1 VQLLNKIAVPPAA
14 GQQATSRVRAAATAF
29 FAFDG
34 FIFATWAVRIPA
46 VKAATGASPAELGVA
61 LLGVSGGAILTMA
74 LSGALCRRFGAARVL
89 ICGAAWLSLALLLPA
104 LARSALALGLGL
116 VVFGI
121 GYGSVNVAMNTVA
134 VDVVAVLRRPV
145 MPSFHAAWSLG
156 GLAGAALGGL
166 LAPHLAPLP
175 HFAIATALGLAV
187 TIVAGCVVLTTRLPG
202 LDALSGHDVPTAVR
216 AEIGPETLESAVT
229 GPGSAE
235 RPTPRPGTAG
245 VGTVGPGTAG
255 AGMGTAGTGTGRG
268 AAEAPPGTAQAGPE
282 TGEASP
288 ETAEA
293 GPVTAGTGDRAQV
306 WRVVLLLGVLAACST
321 YGEGSVTDWGA
332 LRLHGLGAGAGL
344 AAAGYAAFALAEAC
358 GRLAGSWLLA
368 RFGQRTVLVSG
379 GLATCA
385 GMLCAALAPSI
396 PVVVAGFALAG
407 LGVANAFPAAMT
419 RVGLL
424 AGPHGVAIAS
434 TLGYGGFLLG
444 PPTIGFLAGWL
455 GLGPSLTTVSVLAM
469 VAVVIA
475 WFLTADGGHE
485 RRTRS
490 SP

>member
-1 VQLLNKIAVPPAA
+1 VQLLNKIAVPSAA
-14 GQQATSRVRAAATAF
+14 SQQATSRVRAAATAF

-46 VKAATGASPAELGVA
+46 VKAATGASPAELGIA

-74 LSGALCRRFGAARVL
+74 LSGVLCRRFGAVRVL
-89 ICGAAWLSLALLLPA
+89 ICGAGWLSLALLLPA

-121 GYGSVNVAMNTVA
+121 GYGCVNVAANTVA

-156 GLAGAALGGL
+156 GLTGAALGGL
-166 LAPHLAPLP
+166 LAPRLAPLP
-175 HFAIATALGLAV
+175 HFAIATVLGLAV
-187 TIVAGCVVLTTRLPG
+187 TVVAGRVLLTTTLPG
-202 LDALSGHDVPTAVR
+202 RDPLPGHEVPTAVR
-216 AEIGPETLESAVT
+216 AEIGPETLESAVVGHRT
-229 GPGSAE
+229 AGGAE
-235 RPTPRPGTAG
+235 AATADYGTAG
-245 VGTVGPGTAG
+245 AQSGAAGAGPGTARQ
-255 AGMGTAGTGTGRG
+255 GTARVGGH
-268 AAEAPPGTAQAGPE
+268 
-282 TGEASP
+282 
-288 ETAEA
+288 
-293 GPVTAGTGDRAQV
+293 AQV

-344 AAAGYAAFALAEAC
+344 AAIGYAAFALAEAC
-358 GRLAGSWLLA
+358 GRLAGSWLLE

-444 PPTIGFLAGWL
+444 PPAIGFLAGAI
-455 GLGPSLTTVSVLAM
+455 GLGPSLATVSFLA
-469 VAVVIA
+469 VIGAAIA
-475 WFLTADGGHE
+475 WFVTADARHA
-485 RRTRS
+485 RHANQS
-490 SP
+490 

>member
-1 VQLLNKIAVPPAA
+1 M
-14 GQQATSRVRAAATAF
+14 TAF

-74 LSGALCRRFGAARVL
+74 LSGLLCRRFGAVRVL
-89 ICGAAWLSLALLLPA
+89 ICGAGWLSLAVLLPA

-121 GYGSVNVAMNTVA
+121 GYGCVNVASNTIA

-156 GLAGAALGGL
+156 GLAGAAVGGL

-175 HFAIATALGLAV
+175 HFAIAAVLGLAV
-187 TIVAGCVVLTTRLPG
+187 TVVAGRVLLTTALPG
-202 LDALSGHDVPTAVR
+202 QDGLPGHEIPTAVR

-229 GPGSAE
+229 GPS
-235 RPTPRPGTAG
+235 
-245 VGTVGPGTAG
+245 TAG
-255 AGMGTAGTGTGRG
+255 AETPHSGTTGPATAPAPVSGR
-268 AAEAPPGTAQAGPE
+268 AH
-282 TGEASP
+282 
-288 ETAEA
+288 
-293 GPVTAGTGDRAQV
+293 V

-344 AAAGYAAFALAEAC
+344 AAIGYAAFALAEAC

-379 GLATCA
+379 GIATCA
-385 GMLCAALAPSI
+385 GMLGAAFAPSI

-444 PPTIGFLAGWL
+444 PPTIGFLAGTL
-455 GLGPSLTTVSVLAM
+455 GLGPSLATVSFLAV
-469 VAVVIA
+469 VAVAIA
-475 WFLTADGGHE
+475 WFVTADAG
-485 RRTRS
+485 RASR
-490 SP
+490 P

>member
-1 VQLLNKIAVPPAA
+1 VQLLNKIAVPSAA
-14 GQQATSRVRAAATAF
+14 GEHATSRVRAAVTAF

-46 VKAATGASPAELGVA
+46 VKAATGASPAELGIA

-74 LSGALCRRFGAARVL
+74 LSGVLCRRFGATRVL
-89 ICGAAWLSLALLLPA
+89 ICGAVWLSLALLLPA
-104 LARSALALGLGL
+104 LAKSALALGLGL

-121 GYGSVNVAMNTVA
+121 GYGCVNVAANTVA

-156 GLAGAALGGL
+156 GLTGAALGGL
-166 LAPHLAPLP
+166 LAPHLTPLP
-175 HFAIATALGLAV
+175 HFAIATVLGLAV
-187 TIVAGCVVLTTRLPG
+187 TIVAGRVLLTTALPAQRG
-202 LDALSGHDVPTAVR
+202 LADHEVPTSVS
-216 AEIGPETLESAVT
+216 AEIGPETLESAV
-229 GPGSAE
+229 
-235 RPTPRPGTAG
+235 
-245 VGTVGPGTAG
+245 VGHG
-255 AGMGTAGTGTGRG
+255 AARAGTGTGAG
-268 AAEAPPGTAQAGPE
+268 PGTTGAGMAARGR
-282 TGEASP
+282 TH
-288 ETAEA
+288 
-293 GPVTAGTGDRAQV
+293 V
-306 WRVVLLLGVLAACST
+306 WRLVLLLGVLAACST

-379 GLATCA
+379 GVATCA
-385 GMLCAALAPSI
+385 GMLCAAFAPSI

-407 LGVANAFPAAMT
+407 LGVANAFPAAMS

-444 PPTIGFLAGWL
+444 PPTIGFLAGTL
-455 GLGPSLTTVSVLAM
+455 GLGPSLATVSLLAVIG
-469 VAVVIA
+469 VAIA
-475 WFLTADGGHE
+475 WFVTADARRE
-485 RRTRS
+485 RR
-490 SP
+490 P

>member
-1 VQLLNKIAVPPAA
+1 VQLLNKIAASPAV
-14 GQQATSRVRAAATAF
+14 GQHATSRVRAAVTAF

-61 LLGVSGGAILTMA
+61 LLGVSGGAIATMA
-74 LSGALCRRFGAARVL
+74 LSGLLCRQFGAVRVL
-89 ICGAAWLSLALLLPA
+89 ICGSAWLSLAVLLPA
-104 LARSALALGLGL
+104 LARSALGLGLGL

-121 GYGSVNVAMNTVA
+121 GYGCVNVASNTVA

-145 MPSFHAAWSLG
+145 MPSFHGAWSLG

-166 LAPHLAPLP
+166 LAPHLTPLP
-175 HFAIATALGLAV
+175 HFAIAAALGLAV
-187 TIVAGCVVLTTRLPG
+187 TVVAGRVLVTTRLPAPEG
-202 LDALSGHDVPTAVR
+202 AATLAGAATPEGRPKRDVPIDVR
-216 AEIGPETLESAVT
+216 AEIGPQTLEAAV
-229 GPGSAE
+229 
-235 RPTPRPGTAG
+235 
-245 VGTVGPGTAG
+245 VGPDTAPQ
-255 AGMGTAGTGTGRG
+255 AAAQPTAPR
-268 AAEAPPGTAQAGPE
+268 AAAN
-282 TGEASP
+282 ASP
-288 ETAEA
+288 RSH
-293 GPVTAGTGDRAQV
+293 P

-332 LRLHGLGAGAGL
+332 LRLHGLGAGVGL

-358 GRLAGSWLLA
+358 GRLAGTWLLA
-368 RFGQRTVLVSG
+368 RFGQRTVLVAG
-379 GLATCA
+379 GIATCA
-385 GMLCAALAPSI
+385 GMLAAALAPSI

-444 PPTIGFLAGWL
+444 PPTIGFLAGTI
-455 GLGPSLTTVSVLAM
+455 GLGPSLATVSLLAV
-469 VAVVIA
+469 VAVAIA
-475 WFLTADGGHE
+475 WFVTAEARSGSAPA
-485 RRTRS
+485 RQRT
-490 SP
+490 P

>member
-1 VQLLNKIAVPPAA
+1 VRLLHKTAAPPAA

-29 FAFDG
+29 FAFGG

-46 VKAATGASPAELGVA
+46 VKAATGASPAELGIA
-61 LLGVSGGAILTMA
+61 LLGVSGGAIATMA
-74 LSGALCRRFGAARVL
+74 VSGVLCRRFGAARAL

-104 LARSALALGLGL
+104 LARSAVALGLGL

-121 GYGSVNVAMNTVA
+121 GYGCVNVAANTVA

-156 GLAGAALGGL
+156 GLAGAAMGGL
-166 LAPHLAPLP
+166 LAPRLTPLP
-175 HFAIATALGLAV
+175 QFAIATLLGLAV
-187 TIVAGCVVLTTRLPG
+187 TAVAGRVLLTTSLPG
-202 LDALSGHDVPTAVR
+202 QAALPGHDVPTAVT

-229 GPGSAE
+229 GP
-235 RPTPRPGTAG
+235 RPAKT
-245 VGTVGPGTAG
+245 GPAKTRAATAG
-255 AGMGTAGTGTGRG
+255 AAERG
-268 AAEAPPGTAQAGPE
+268 H
-282 TGEASP
+282 
-288 ETAEA
+288 
-293 GPVTAGTGDRAQV
+293 V
-306 WRVVLLLGVLAACST
+306 WRMVLLLGVLAACST

-344 AAAGYAAFALAEAC
+344 AAAGYAAFALAEAG

-368 RFGQRTVLVSG
+368 RFGQRAVLVSG
-379 GLATCA
+379 GIATCA
-385 GMLCAALAPSI
+385 GMLGAALAPSI

-419 RVGLL
+419 RVGPL

-444 PPTIGFLAGWL
+444 PPTIGFLAGTL
-455 GLGPSLTTVSVLAM
+455 GLGPSLATVSFLAV
-469 VAVVIA
+469 VAVAIA
-475 WFLTADGGHE
+475 WFVTADARHQNTPGKAEPAG
-485 RRTRS
+485 RRPAGSVTLTMRRFRHDQRR
-490 SP
+490 P